1 MKYIF
6 NYLLFSLIFLSCAK
20 PDPEAQKPYL
30 EGYWEIKEVE
40 MPNLSKKDFDINLVV
55 DFIELNKDNGQR
67 IKVVPQLDGSFTTN
81 GVTEDFELKIENDSL
96 RMYYK
101 TPFDEWMETV
111 VKAEDSLLIIKNRD
125 NKIYTYHKY
134 VNTPIIKK

>member
-1 MKYIF
+1 M
-6 NYLLFSLIFLSCAK
+6 NYKLFSLLLIIIFSSCEK
-20 PDPEAQKPYL
+20 PEPDKQKQYL

-40 MPNLSKKDFDINLVV
+40 MPNRSKKDFDINLVV
-55 DFIELNKDNGQR
+55 DFIELNGDNGQR

-81 GVTEDFELKIENDSL
+81 EVAENFKLKIENDSL

-101 TPFDEWMETV
+101 TLFDEWMETV

-125 NKIYTYHKY
+125 NKTYTYHKY